1 MTPVTTKK
9 KRGGYELKLAK
20 ILRYIVEFYTAFLIL
35 NKQQNKLMVITSNCV
50 GEEDRHRWNVK
61 HGYKFGGGEM
71 LTSSLRSTW
80 TLTCNTFVSLLKI
93 KLQWSMKSW
102 LAVRRSYIDN
112 DTTSWLVT
120 RIMTQFVG
128 TQSRTL
134 ELKWCGYTKI
144 MSSRKSSI

>member
-61 HGYKFGGGEM
+61 HGYKFG
-71 LTSSLRSTW
+71 RRD
-80 TLTCNTFVSLLKI
+80 VSKFMEVYLDFDMQHFCVAFK
-93 KLQWSMKSW
+93 
-102 LAVRRSYIDN
+102 N
-112 DTTSWLVT
+112 
-120 RIMTQFVG
+120 
-128 TQSRTL
+128 
-134 ELKWCGYTKI
+134 
-144 MSSRKSSI
+144 